1 MGRHIV
7 YARDSHVT
15 RQANRYTMK
24 LAVLLGLIMATVAM
38 AAPAAEPKPEAAAEA
53 EPMCF
58 PWEKCWHQGREAEP
72 AAEVRDAEPKKK
84 KAPKKVHKGR
94 EAESEPAAE
103 PRCVDIL
110 CPGI

>member
-1 MGRHIV
+1 MG
-7 YARDSHVT
+7 
-15 RQANRYTMK
+15 
-24 LAVLLGLIMATVAM
+24 ATVAM

-103 PRCVDIL
+103 PRCVDLL
-110 CPGI
+110 CPEAAAEVREAEPFLECFPWEKCWRQYQANKARK